1 MNQTHNFTTASAAR
15 TFFILAVA
23 LIVLT
28 VTAAAQ
34 ENETTVSFRTS
45 YIELVFQPP
54 MRAGINSANPS
65 NIEVPR
71 LNLLVNLFENY
82 LQYLN
87 RLQKIAT
94 GTSLR
99 ILYAP
104 DQSLELGT
112 DDSKVIRLRETGL
125 NTTLSQINQYL
136 KDRSGTDANYLL
148 ESADSLFTIPD
159 QLPRPT
165 SKIAMRTDLINHSSF
180 QKSLEPDT
188 DFCVVDDNRVITAR
202 PFQRSNRLFMMTDAD
217 DVCRSEML
225 LGQARTLYADLSASG
240 DGRYLAFTDGM
251 RPMIMA
257 LNASASNQLFEDDN
271 LILLSMHWAPQ
282 KQLLAGILLNNSTQ
296 ERSFFLYD
304 ADAAAM
310 LDIGNSE
317 LAAEANFINPYVSWS
332 PDGRRIMLTS
342 SRSVHLIDL
351 EAKKTTLNLV
361 RVPNEIAETVWS
373 DDSKSFALVEV
384 IGQARQ
390 RYIFDDLDYRKC
402 VLHRYRIKED
412 FSISE
417 DHAQRVESRNT
428 IKLVSFW
435 TSDRVLYLE
444 GRLMSKKLNTPFW
457 DLSPLFAAKLTAGPT
472 TAASRN
478 ATATELIS
486 APTALPLQYLY
497 VFRNLD
503 SKFKNIYDAGFNHSN
518 NLFTDKFANIWF
530 IGLRRP
536 EEINQHQSIYS
547 HRQSPYPF
555 SENNVSVF
563 NDIPAGKML
572 LLLKFLEEYNLRLIR
587 FNSNISRM
595 FMLANFSGPLNLW
608 SGDLKKIVEGL
619 ASNDN

>member
-1 MNQTHNFTTASAAR
+1 MNPTHNFTTSAAR
-15 TFFILAVA
+15 ACFIFAVA
-23 LIVLT
+23 LIALT
-28 VTAAAQ
+28 MSAAAQ
-34 ENETTVSFRTS
+34 ESETTVSFRTS

-125 NTTLSQINQYL
+125 NTTLSQINQFL

-159 QLPRPT
+159 QFPRPT
-165 SKIAMRTDLINHSSF
+165 SIVAMRTDLINHSSF

-202 PFQRSNRLFMMTDAD
+202 PFQRSNRLFLMTDAD

-257 LNASASNQLFEDDN
+257 LNASASKRLFEDDN

-282 KQLLAGILLNNSTQ
+282 KQLLAGILLNSSTQ

-304 ADAAAM
+304 ADSAVM
-310 LDIGNSE
+310 LDIVSSE
-317 LAAEANFINPYVSWS
+317 LADEANFINPYVSWS
-332 PDGRRIMLTS
+332 PDGKRIMLTS

-351 EAKKTTLNLV
+351 EAKKTTLHLV

-373 DDSKSFALVEV
+373 DDSKSFALVEI

-472 TAASRN
+472 TAASRT
-478 ATATELIS
+478 ATAAELIG

-518 NLFTDKFANIWF
+518 NLFADKFANIWF

-536 EEINQHQSIYS
+536 EEIKQRQSIYS

-555 SENNVSVF
+555 PENNVSVF

-572 LLLKFLEEYNLRLIR
+572 VLLKFLEEYNLRLIR

-619 ASNDN
+619 GNNEN